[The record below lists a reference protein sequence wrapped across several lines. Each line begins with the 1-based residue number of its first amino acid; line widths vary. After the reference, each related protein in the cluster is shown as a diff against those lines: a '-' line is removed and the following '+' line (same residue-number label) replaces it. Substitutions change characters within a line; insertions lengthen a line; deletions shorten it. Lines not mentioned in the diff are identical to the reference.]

1 MFDEIWKSRQ
11 PEDYN
16 GKGSQNRDFM
26 RSWTHSRTAQT
37 LSLEEIQ
44 ETGATISGDELYDIL
59 DPGAAFETVV
69 LDKMKMEDFK
79 RRLSE
84 TDLKILELRAAGYSQ
99 KEIAGQVGY
108 KSASAVSKRIERIA
122 EQFEDFAGKEYGE
135 FLDKHVK
142 G

>member
-1 MFDEIWKSRQ
+1 
-11 PEDYN
+11 
-16 GKGSQNRDFM
+16 
-26 RSWTHSRTAQT
+26 
-37 LSLEEIQ
+37 
-44 ETGATISGDELYDIL
+44 
-59 DPGAAFETVV
+59 
-69 LDKMKMEDFK
+69 MKMEDFK

-135 FLDKHVK
+135 FLDKHIK
-142 G
+142 Q